1 MSPFDVTDA
10 LSLAARHG
18 LHLSADDVT
27 VNEAGLDYR
36 VVLASDDTGR
46 RWVLRIPRRPDVS
59 AKTADELRILDLVG
73 PVLAEADIAVPRW
86 EIHEPDLIA
95 YRALPGAPG
104 LTLNDAGEPV
114 WHMDPADPRYAR
126 RLGRLLARLHSID
139 AERTDAAGVEVRSP
153 DRTRRAWRDDITRVH
168 DAFTVAPALA
178 GAWQEW
184 LDDDSCWPDH
194 TVMTHGEIYPA
205 HVLLDEDGAVTGVL
219 DWTTARVD
227 DPARDFVIQYGA
239 AGEEM
244 LRVTLAAYVDAGGRV
259 HDGLAAQV
267 EHLWNAAPVGY
278 ALFALITEK
287 ESDLATA
294 AAMLDPQDR
303 PCSR

>member
-46 RWVLRIPRRPDVS
+46 RWVLRIPRRSDVS

-73 PVLAEADIAVPRW
+73 PVLAEDGIAVPRW

-95 YRALPGAPG
+95 NRALPGAPG

-139 AERTDAAGVEVRSP
+139 AERADAAGVEVRSP

-178 GAWQEW
+178 GAWAEW
-184 LDDDSCWPDH
+184 LDDDSCRPDH